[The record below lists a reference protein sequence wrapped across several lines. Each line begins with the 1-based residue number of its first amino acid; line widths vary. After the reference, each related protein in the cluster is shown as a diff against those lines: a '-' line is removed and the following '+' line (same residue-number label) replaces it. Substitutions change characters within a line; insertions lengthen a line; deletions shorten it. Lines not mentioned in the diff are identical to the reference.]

1 PMPPCATR
9 SSNTLV
15 CRLKSSAL
23 RALSSATAIRAV
35 LRVIEP
41 MQHHDIASAVEDD
54 DGHAPVVLYGFDLGR
69 RHYFLGGLNPDRRP
83 IGRRR
88 RRGWRLLGAGR
99 RRSHDDSKGR
109 SKYCLALLLHVSSR
123 CLLSGL
129 RRMP

>member
-1 PMPPCATR
+1 MVPMILPSAIMGRPPSSGDAPRTASVRKPMPPCATR

-23 RALSSATAIRAV
+23 RALSWATAIRAV

-69 RHYFLGGLNPDRRP
+69 GHYFLGGLNPDRRP

-88 RRGWRLLGAGR
+88 RRGWRLL
-99 RRSHDDSKGR
+99 
-109 SKYCLALLLHVSSR
+109 
-123 CLLSGL
+123 
-129 RRMP
+129 